1 MCKYACSAAVDNGL
15 VYVQPVHDTDMRPF
29 TLRLHRASNW
39 SDDILQAAI
48 EMNLSW
54 GCLFMEARY
63 VGIPCQELVVGTR
76 TPLHSVVLRLV

>member
-15 VYVQPVHDTDMRPF
+15 VSVQPVHDTDMCPF
-29 TLRLHRASNW
+29 TLRLHRASNG
-39 SDDILQAAI
+39 SGDILQAAI

-54 GCLFMEARY
+54 GCLFMEARH